1 MMTHKRKQSG
11 IGAIGLIFVLI
22 SLAFIGL
29 IGLKLIPIYA
39 ESLKIDKAIS
49 GVLEL
54 PDVSSMS
61 KQEIEIA
68 LKKRLDIDDV
78 KSVTYRNF
86 KDHVTV
92 TVEQE
97 QVIISV
103 DYYRETP
110 FLGNISLIVDFAKR
124 QES

>member
-1 MMTHKRKQSG
+1 M
-11 IGAIGLIFVLI
+11 
-22 SLAFIGL
+22 
-29 IGLKLIPIYA
+29 
-39 ESLKIDKAIS
+39 
-49 GVLEL
+49 EL

-124 QES
+124 QEN